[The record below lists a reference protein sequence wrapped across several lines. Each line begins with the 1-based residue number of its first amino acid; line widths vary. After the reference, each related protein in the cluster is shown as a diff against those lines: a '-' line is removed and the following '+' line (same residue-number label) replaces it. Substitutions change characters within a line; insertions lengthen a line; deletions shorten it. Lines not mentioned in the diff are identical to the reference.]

1 LAVTGAPARTTLS
14 RADQRD
20 LPEGVAK
27 QHAVEAMFDRIAPRY
42 DRLNRVI
49 SLGQDRRLRR
59 HAVAALHLAP
69 GATVLDVA
77 CGTGDLCDVLTAAG
91 YRAIGVDFSAG
102 MLAAAHTDAPLVRA
116 DALTL
121 PVPDAA
127 VDGVVSGFALRNLV
141 DLEQFLRECARVLR
155 PGGRMTALETA
166 EPASSLLR
174 ACHRV
179 WFRRIVPFLGGRLSN
194 DADAYRYL
202 PRSSAYL
209 PPTSELLRLVDAAG
223 FTELERRTFM
233 AGAVQLISGTRR

>member
-1 LAVTGAPARTTLS
+1 
-14 RADQRD
+14 
-20 LPEGVAK
+20 
-27 QHAVEAMFDRIAPRY
+27 M
-42 DRLNRVI
+42 
-49 SLGQDRRLRR
+49 
-59 HAVAALHLAP
+59 AALHLAP
-69 GATVLDVA
+69 AATVLDVA

-121 PVPDAA
+121 PVPDAT

-155 PGGRMTALETA
+155 PGGRTTALETA
-166 EPASSLLR
+166 EPASPLLR
-174 ACHRV
+174 AGHRV
-179 WFRRIVPFLGGRLSN
+179 WFRRIVPFVGGRLSN

-223 FTELERRTFM
+223 FTELERRTFT